1 MAQAKIQAKANEG
14 QNGGRFC
21 RSMSMAA
28 RSSHLLEALD
38 DLETRVQS
46 LRDTAS
52 ALELEKES
60 LIEIIHNVKNS
71 QEMRNISDGEREEL
85 TLTAERLMNRTVT
98 VEVSV
103 ETIRNP
109 QQASSLQQAMLTIDE
124 ILKKVMDNLEG
135 GKKQLMSM
143 YAACTSEVPPGPID
157 QKFQSIIIGCA
168 IEDQKKIKR
177 RLENLIRNI
186 KSSEKS
192 ITLLEIQKQKSVSQ

>member
-71 QEMRNISDGEREEL
+71 QDMRNISDGEREEL

>member
-71 QEMRNISDGEREEL
+71 QDMRNISDGEREEL

-124 ILKKVMDNLEG
+124 ILKKVMDNLDG